1 MKLTIIGASGHGKVV
16 ANIASLCGYDEID
29 FLDDNPSVTG
39 CAGFPVIGN
48 TDLAGGIENDIF
60 IGIGNSEVREA
71 LMRKLSHKNMPT
83 LIHPSAIIAGDA
95 KIGKGTVVMP
105 GVIVNPGV
113 VVGDGVIL
121 NTASSVDHD
130 CVVHD
135 FVHISVGSH
144 LCGMDEIG
152 EKCWVGAGV
161 TVINQISICPD
172 CVIGAGA
179 VVVRDINEK
188 GTYVGVPAKKVHD

>member
-1 MKLTIIGASGHGKVV
+1 MKLTIIGASGHGKV
-16 ANIASLCGYDEID
+16 IASIANLCGYNEIE
-29 FLDDNPSVTG
+29 FLDDNPYIES
-39 CAGFPVIGN
+39 CAGFPVVGKSE
-48 TDLAGGIENDIF
+48 LASGIDNDIF
-60 IGIGNSEVREA
+60 VGIGNAEVREN
-71 LMRKLSHKNMPT
+71 LMRKFSDKHMPT
-83 LIHPSAIIAGDA
+83 LIHPGAVIAQGTR
-95 KIGKGTVVMP
+95 IGKGTVVMP
-105 GVIVNPGV
+105 GAVVNPGAV
-113 VVGDGVIL
+113 IGDGVIV

-152 EKCWVGAGV
+152 EKCWIGAGV
-161 TVINQISICPD
+161 TVINQIRICPG

-188 GTYVGVPAKKVHD
+188 GTYVGVPARKVHD